1 MVYYIVNKINH
12 YIITKPL
19 YSGLLYSKHNKTLYN
34 KSLYNEPLYN
44 EPLYNKYSKPI
55 YCKHLLFSKYSIER
69 ERESK
74 NYIVKYI

>member
-1 MVYYIVNKINH
+1 MFYYIVNKINH

-19 YSGLLYSKHNKTLYN
+19 YSGLLYSTHNK
-34 KSLYNEPLYN
+34 SRFNEPLYN

-74 NYIVKYI
+74 NYIVKYIERERE